1 MAKHTFLIAL
11 LAVFPVLAATPAGHG
26 IPLFFVANDGQ
37 TSPEVRFMAK
47 GSGLTAYFLKDE
59 AVFRTSGSLLR
70 MHLEGANPKVRIEG
84 SNPLAGRVNFLT
96 GGQENWH
103 AGLPMYGAVTYRD
116 LYADIDMVYGGSGRN
131 LKSEFLVAAGAD
143 PSQIRV
149 RYIGAGDVR
158 IDADGALAISV
169 NGETIRERA
178 PEAYQF
184 RGGKRVAVESRFQA
198 AADGVFGFAMGG
210 YDRSLPLVIDPVLS
224 YSTLL
229 GGSGADAANA
239 LAVDSTG
246 AAYIAGFTASY
257 NLPTLNPVQAANG
270 GGNDVFVAKLN
281 STGNA
286 LVYCTYL
293 GGTGADRAFGIA
305 VDSTGAAYVTGS
317 TQSANFP
324 VRNALQAS
332 LAGGKNAF
340 VVKLTPTG
348 NGLAYSTYLGGN
360 GSDAGNGIA
369 VDSSGNAYITG
380 DTTSTN
386 FPATAYQ
393 KTYRGSQDAFVS
405 KLNAAGSAL
414 TYSTYLGGGSID
426 HGAAI
431 AVDSTGTAYIT
442 GSTYSTDFPTLDA
455 MQPAIGGGQNAFI
468 TRLKAD

>member
-1 MAKHTFLIAL
+1 MAKHTFLLAL
-11 LAVFPVLAATPAGHG
+11 LAAFPALATGPAEHG

-59 AVFRTSGSLLR
+59 AVFRTSGSSLR

-116 LYADIDMVYGGSGRN
+116 LYAGIDMVYGGSGRN

-149 RYIGAGDVR
+149 RYLGAGEVR
-158 IDADGALAISV
+158 IDSDGALAIAL
-169 NGETIRERA
+169 NGEIVRERA

-184 RGGKRVAVESRFQA
+184 RGGKRVAVDSRFQA
-198 AADGVFGFAMGG
+198 GADGAFGFAVGG

-246 AAYIAGFTASY
+246 DAYVAGFTASFD
-257 NLPTLNPVQAANG
+257 LPTLSPVQSANG
-270 GGNDVFVAKLN
+270 GGNDVFVAKL
-281 STGNA
+281 SAAGNA

-293 GGTGADRAFGIA
+293 GGTGDDRAFGIA
-305 VDSTGAAYVTGS
+305 VDSTGAAYLTGW

-324 VRNALQAS
+324 IHNALQAS
-332 LAGGKNAF
+332 LAGGQNAF
-340 VVKLTPTG
+340 VAKLTPTG
-348 NGLAYSTYLGGN
+348 
-360 GSDAGNGIA
+360 
-369 VDSSGNAYITG
+369 SG
-380 DTTSTN
+380 
-386 FPATAYQ
+386 
-393 KTYRGSQDAFVS
+393 
-405 KLNAAGSAL
+405 L
-414 TYSTYLGGGSID
+414 TYSTFLGGKG
-426 HGAAI
+426 
-431 AVDSTGTAYIT
+431 
-442 GSTYSTDFPTLDA
+442 
-455 MQPAIGGGQNAFI
+455 
-468 TRLKAD
+468 